1 MTLFELYKKTAEELS
16 FGGCGEF
23 EAKVIFEDIL
33 KVRAKFYDYSC
44 ASANDEQISLV
55 KDVIKRRKNGEPL
68 QYIVGE
74 WDFYALTFSVGDGVL
89 IPRPETEFLVENVL
103 NEIKN
108 VDNPIVFDV
117 CAGSG
122 CIGITI
128 AKLRPDAKVYLFE
141 KEDKAFYYLTKNF
154 EKFSLRNVIAVQCD
168 IFDYDFS
175 LLPLADAVVSNPPYI
190 KSEEIAFL
198 QSEVQNEPRTALD
211 GGKDGLDFYRCIL
224 SKWAVKVKSG
234 GIIAFECGDGQS
246 DEILSL
252 FDGVYAEKKVIFD
265 FNNIDRIVIFRI

>member
-1 MTLFELYKKTAEELS
+1 MTLFELYKKTSEDLS
-16 FGGCGEF
+16 FGGCSEF

-33 KVRAKFYDYSC
+33 KVRAKFYDYSSVF
-44 ASANDEQISLV
+44 ATDEQISLV

-74 WDFYALTFSVGDGVL
+74 WDFYGLTFSVGDGVL
-89 IPRPETEFLVENVL
+89 IPRPETEILVENVL

-108 VDNPIVFDV
+108 VDNPIIFDL
-117 CAGSG
+117 CSGTG

-128 AKLRPDAKVYLFE
+128 ANLRPDATVYLFE
-141 KEDKAFYYLTKNF
+141 KENKAFSYLTKNC
-154 EKFSLRNVIAVQCD
+154 EKFCLQNVIAVKCD
-168 IFDYDFS
+168 IFDYDLS
-175 LLPLADAVVSNPPYI
+175 SLPLADAVASNPPYI
-190 KSEEIAFL
+190 KSDEISSL
-198 QSEVQNEPRTALD
+198 QAEVQNEPFRALD

-224 SKWAVKVKSG
+224 SKWASMVKSG

-246 DEILSL
+246 ESILSL
-252 FDGVYAEKKVIFD
+252 FDGAYAEKKVIFD

>member
-1 MTLFELYKKTAEELS
+1 MTLFDLYKKTAEKLS

-23 EAKVIFEDIL
+23 EAKVIFEDVL
-33 KVRAKFYDYSC
+33 KIQAKFYDYSSV
-44 ASANDEQISLV
+44 SANDEQISLV

-74 WDFYALTFSVGDGVL
+74 WDFYGLTFSVGNGVL
-89 IPRPETEFLVENVL
+89 IPRPETEILVENVL

-108 VDNPIVFDV
+108 VDNPIVFDI

-141 KEDKAFYYLTKNF
+141 KEDKAFSYLAKNC
-154 EKFSLRNVIAVQCD
+154 EKFSLKNVIAVQCD
-168 IFDYDFS
+168 IFDYDLSS
-175 LLPLADAVVSNPPYI
+175 LPHADAIISNPPYI
-190 KSEEIAFL
+190 KSDDIPFL
-198 QSEVQNEPRTALD
+198 QAEVQNEPISALD
-211 GGKDGLDFYRCIL
+211 GGKDGLSFYRCIL
-224 SKWAVKVKSG
+224 SKWVSKVKSG

-246 DEILSL
+246 DDILSL
-252 FDGVYAEKKVIFD
+252 FDGAYAEKKVIFD

>member
-1 MTLFELYKKTAEELS
+1 MTLFELNKKTAEELS

-33 KVRAKFYDYSC
+33 KVKTRFYDYSSV
-44 ASANDEQISLV
+44 SATDEQISLV
-55 KDVIKRRKNGEPL
+55 KYVIMRRKNGEPL

-74 WDFYALTFSVGDGVL
+74 WDFYGLTFSVGNGVL
-89 IPRPETEFLVENVL
+89 IPRPETEILVENVL

-108 VDNPIVFDV
+108 VDNPIIFDI
-117 CAGSG
+117 CSGSG

-128 AKLRPDAKVYLFE
+128 AKLRPDATVYLFE
-141 KEDKAFYYLTKNF
+141 KEYKAFSYLTKNC
-154 EKFSLRNVIAVQCD
+154 EKFNLKNVVAVQCD

-175 LLPLADAVVSNPPYI
+175 SLPFADAVVSNPPYI
-190 KSEEIAFL
+190 KSDEISSL
-198 QSEVQNEPRTALD
+198 QAEVQNEPRSALD

-224 SKWAVKVKSG
+224 TKWAVMVKSG

-246 DEILSL
+246 DEIISL
-252 FDGVYAEKKVIFD
+252 FDGAYAEKKVIFD

>member
-1 MTLFELYKKTAEELS
+1 MTLFELYKETAEALS

-23 EAKVIFEDIL
+23 ETKVIFEDIL
-33 KVRAKFYDYSC
+33 KVRAKFYDYSLV
-44 ASANDEQISLV
+44 SVTDKQISLV
-55 KDVIKRRKNGEPL
+55 NDVILRRKNGEPL

-74 WDFYALTFSVGDGVL
+74 WSFYGFTFSVGNGVL
-89 IPRPETEFLVENVL
+89 IPRPETEILVESVL

-108 VDNPIVFDV
+108 VDNPIVFDI
-117 CAGSG
+117 CSGSG

-141 KEDKAFYYLTKNF
+141 KENKVFSYLTKNC
-154 EKFSLRNVIAVQCD
+154 EKFNLKNVIAVQCD
-168 IFDYDFS
+168 VFDYDLS
-175 LLPLADAVVSNPPYI
+175 LLPHADAVVSNPPYI
-190 KSEEIAFL
+190 KSDEIPFL
-198 QSEVQNEPRTALD
+198 QTEVQNEPVSALD

-224 SKWAVKVKSG
+224 SKWASKAKSG

-246 DEILSL
+246 KDILSL
-252 FDGVYAEKKVIFD
+252 FDRPVKEKKVIFD